1 VKVRARYRRSFPGTK
16 QAACK
21 FIAAAIV
28 AVTGFNVRAELLDD
42 LQDNLSFSAF
52 DERLRLRL
60 SGTLDLEAYNVDK
73 PAPALVYTAKHFLL
87 NPRLT
92 VYLDA
97 KFDNYLYGFVQ
108 ARVDRGFDPSDEG
121 AQIRLDEYA
130 IRIRPWQDA
139 GFPRIEIGKF
149 ATVVGSWVH
158 RHGSWE
164 NPFIDAPLPYDRL
177 VGLWDIMAPDS
188 AATLLYWGH
197 VPFDGITRFF
207 GDGYSDKRF
216 RLPIIWGPSYASG
229 LSIGGDLG
237 KMRYAFEVKNAAL
250 AARPESWDLTR
261 NSFGYP
267 TFSGRIGFKPN
278 VMWDFGVSGSFGPY
292 LQPEAAFS
300 LPRGDSIGDYH
311 EILIGQD
318 VTFAWHHWQFWAE
331 VFETRFEV
339 PNVGNADLLSY
350 YLEAKY
356 EVTSQLFVAARW
368 NQQLYGDVPFN
379 GENTRWGNDT
389 WRVDAAVGYRF
400 SADLQ
405 LKLQCSFTH
414 HDEDVQE
421 GERLLG
427 AQLTFRF

>member
-1 VKVRARYRRSFPGTK
+1 MKLSERVRRNSSRPR
-16 QAACK
+16 QAVQT
-21 FIAAAIV
+21 FITAVVV
-28 AVTGFNVRAELLDD
+28 AVTAFNVRAELLDD

-52 DERLRLRL
+52 NERLRLRL

-73 PAPALVYTAKHFLL
+73 PAPALIYTANHFLL

-97 KFDNYLYGFVQ
+97 KLGSCLYGFVQ
-108 ARVDRGFDPSDEG
+108 ARFDRGFDPSDEG
-121 AQIRLDEYA
+121 AQVRLDEYA

-139 GFPRIEIGKF
+139 HFPRIEIGKF
-149 ATVVGSWVH
+149 ATVVGTWVR

-164 NPFIDAPLPYDRL
+164 NPFIDAPLPYDNL
-177 VGLWDIMAPDS
+177 QGIWDIMAPDS

-197 VPFDGITRFF
+197 VPFDGVTRF
-207 GDGYSDKRF
+207 GDGYSDKGF

-229 LSIGGDLG
+229 LSIGGELD
-237 KMRYAFEVKNAAL
+237 KINYAFEVKNAAL

-261 NSFGYP
+261 NSFSYP

-278 VMWDFGVSGSFGPY
+278 VMWDFGVSGSIGPY
-292 LQPEAAFS
+292 LNPEAAFS
-300 LPRGDSIGDYH
+300 LPKGASIGDYN

-318 VTFAWHHWQFWAE
+318 LRFAWHHFQFWAE

-350 YLEAKY
+350 YLETKY
-356 EVTSQLFVAARW
+356 EVTPQLFAAARW

-379 GENTRWGNDT
+379 GESTRWGNNV
-389 WRVDAAVGYRF
+389 WRIDGAVGYRF
-400 SADLQ
+400 SSDLQ
-405 LKLQCSFTH
+405 LKLQFSYTH
-414 HDEDVQE
+414 YDRDVQE

>member
-1 VKVRARYRRSFPGTK
+1 VEFRARYRRRFSLTRGIARTAITAVVV
-16 QAACK
+16 AATA
-21 FIAAAIV
+21 FSV
-28 AVTGFNVRAELLDD
+28 HAELLEDF
-42 LQDNLSFSAF
+42 QKNLSFTTL
-52 DERLRLRL
+52 EGRVRLRL
-60 SGTLDLEAYNVDK
+60 SGTLDLEAYSIDS

-92 VYLDA
+92 TYLDV
-97 KFDNYLYGFVQ
+97 KVDSYLYAFVQ

-130 IRIRPWQDA
+130 IRITPVQDEA
-139 GFPRIEIGKF
+139 FPRIEIGKF
-149 ATVVGSWVH
+149 ATVVGNWVR

-164 NPFIDAPLPYDRL
+164 NPFIDAPLPYENL

-197 VPFDGITRFF
+197 VPFDGVTRF
-207 GDGYSDKRF
+207 GDGYYDKKF

-229 LSIGGDLG
+229 LSIGGELG
-237 KMRYAFEVKNAAL
+237 KMHYAFEVKNAAL
-250 AARPESWDLTR
+250 ASRPESWDLTR
-261 NSFGYP
+261 NSFSYP
-267 TFSGRIGFKPN
+267 TFSGRVGFKPN
-278 VMWDFGVSGSFGPY
+278 VMWDFGISGSIGSY
-292 LQPEAAFS
+292 LHPEAAFS

-318 VTFAWHHWQFWAE
+318 VAFAWRHFQFWAE

-356 EVTSQLFVAARW
+356 KVTPQLFVAARW

-379 GENTRWGNDT
+379 GQDTRWGNDA
-389 WRVDAAVGYRF
+389 WRVDLALGYRF

-405 LKLQCSFTH
+405 LKVQCSFTH

-427 AQLTFRF
+427 AQLTLRF